1 MDFELTEEQA
11 MIRAT
16 ARDFAEK
23 EIAPVAKES
32 NRNETFPEDLV
43 KKMGKMGFLGLIL
56 PAEYG
61 GGGGD
66 YISYCVMLEEFAHAD
81 VGMAATASAHLSL
94 CGHSIAHW
102 GTEEQKR
109 KYLPRLATG
118 EILGCLATTEPNVGS
133 DVGSIETSA
142 ALHGDEWLLNGSKM
156 WITNGAVAGVAVI
169 IAQTQKG
176 SGSKGLTAFLV
187 EKGTPGFTARDIHHK
202 LGMRSSNTAEF
213 ALEDCRVPKENVLG
227 PVGKGMSVALSAFDS
242 ARLGVAARSIG
253 AAQAC
258 IDAAIAYAQTRKQ
271 FGKFIGNFQLIQ
283 ELIADMTVETQAARL
298 LAYRAA
304 AMKDKG
310 NPATIETSMA
320 KYYASETALR
330 AASNAI
336 QIHGSYSYSDEFP
349 VERFWRDLRVSS
361 ILEGTSQIQRLII
374 GRAMTGL
381 NAFA

>member
-1 MDFELTEEQA
+1 MDFEFNEAQT
-11 MIRAT
+11 MIRT
-16 ARDFAEK
+16 AVRDFADK
-23 EIAPVAKES
+23 EIVPVAKEN
-32 NRNETFPEDLV
+32 NRKESFPLELV

-61 GGGGD
+61 GGSGD
-66 YISYCVMLEEFAHAD
+66 HISYCLLLEELSRGD
-81 VGMAATASAHLSL
+81 VGMAATASAHMSL

-109 KYLPRLATG
+109 KYLPRMATG

-133 DVGSIETSA
+133 DISGIETLA
-142 ALHGDEWLLNGSKM
+142 TRQDGGWLLNGNKM
-156 WITNGAVAGVAVI
+156 WITNGGVADIAII

-187 EKGTPGFTARDIHHK
+187 ERGTKGFTTKEIHNK
-202 LGMRSSNTAEF
+202 LGLRSSSTAEF
-213 ALEDCRVPKENVLG
+213 ALEDCRVPDGNVLG

-253 AAQAC
+253 AAQGC
-258 IDAAIAYAQTRKQ
+258 IEASVAYAQSRKQ
-271 FGKFIGNFQLIQ
+271 FGKLIGNTQLVQ
-283 ELIADMTVETQAARL
+283 ELIADMSVEIQAARL
-298 LAYRAA
+298 LSYRAA

-320 KYYASETALR
+320 KYYASEAALR
-330 AASNAI
+330 AANSAI
-336 QIHGSYSYSDEFP
+336 QIHGSYGYSDEFP
-349 VERFWRDLRVSS
+349 VERYWRDVRVSS
-361 ILEGTSQIQRLII
+361 ILEGTSQIQKMII
-374 GRAMTGL
+374 GRAVTGL